1 MGLPAGL
8 SSCPKGQDNSGV
20 AAEEP
25 SGVHQRWEL
34 VSGEC
39 RPQNPG
45 QKTVGCFGGH
55 GVPKASQQPVEREED
70 PLWRQRQR
78 RSVRRQQS
86 GRSVS
91 RLASRHRAPI
101 LSDMIINE
109 NLKLLQ
115 INYLALKVDVLFNFP
130 SGSVLVT
137 ELKARPSKC
146 MIYYLILL
154 RMRNVS
160 DRDCREYQNTHFMF
174 NNSPPKIVPFVR

>member
-1 MGLPAGL
+1 
-8 SSCPKGQDNSGV
+8 
-20 AAEEP
+20 
-25 SGVHQRWEL
+25 
-34 VSGEC
+34 
-39 RPQNPG
+39 
-45 QKTVGCFGGH
+45 
-55 GVPKASQQPVEREED
+55 
-70 PLWRQRQR
+70 
-78 RSVRRQQS
+78 VRRQQS

-115 INYLALKVDVLFNFP
+115 INYLALKVDVLFNFL